1 MLGNVTKAIHW
12 TKILGNTAAGKD
24 ISEVDGAAIDARG
37 YDRALFV
44 LELGAVT
51 SGGKLA
57 LNIQESAN
65 GTDFTDITGAGFAA
79 TVATGKSDDTI
90 MIDVPVTKGYLR
102 YQYQRTTENVEFDA
116 LQVILYNPKRIPV
129 TQNANVWQEIVIV

>member
-1 MLGNVTKAIHW
+1 MLGNVTKQIHW
-12 TKILGNTAAGKD
+12 TKILGNIAAGVD
-24 ISEVDGAAIDARG
+24 GTEVDGSAIDARG

-57 LNIQESAN
+57 FNIQEGATS
-65 GTDFTDITGAGFAA
+65 TEFTDITGAGFAA
-79 TVATGKSDDTI
+79 TVATGKDDDTI

-102 YQYQRTTENVEFDA
+102 YQYQRTTQSVEFDA